1 MNSIFNTPIR
11 LPHQKPRIIRTEDVI
26 EADRRTQEAI
36 EAEHVR
42 QRDEVLRGLE
52 KKR

>member
-1 MNSIFNTPIR
+1 MSWISKYVRT
-11 LPHQKPRIIRTEDVI
+11 PHQKPRIIRTDDVI

-36 EAEHVR
+36 EAEHER
-42 QRDEVLRGLE
+42 QRADVLRGLE